1 MSKKLFDAI
10 KQNKVEFVDLR
21 FSDLIGKHHHITL
34 PTPKFNND
42 LLRYGKP
49 FDGSSIIG
57 WKGIENSDMV
67 LQPDPQSF
75 FIDPFRTAKTMVV
88 LCDIHNPDG
97 TVYNRDPRGLAKRAE
112 KILKQSKIA
121 DKALFGPELEF
132 FVFDQV
138 AWENKMG
145 SCFYEIRSDESAW
158 GTGDI
163 ESNNGHRPQIKGG
176 YFPVP
181 PVDTLFDLR
190 SHICQICEKI
200 GLTTEVHH
208 HEVGNAGQCEIG
220 TKLGESCGRSDST
233 QIFKYIVK
241 NVSQLHGK
249 IATFMPK
256 PIAGDNGSGMHVHI
270 SMVKGGKNIFSGK
283 EYSGL
288 SKTALH
294 FIAGILKHA
303 QAINAFTNPT
313 TNSYKRLI
321 PGFEAPTILGYSALN
336 RSVSIRIPHTPEAT
350 QRRIEVRF
358 PDSTANSYLALP
370 AMLCAGLDGIKH
382 KLNPGKPLDGNM
394 YALPEREA
402 NKLKQVAATLNDA
415 MEALNKDRKFLTD
428 TGIFDDDIIDA
439 YIDIK
444 IEESKAFRS
453 APHPV
458 EFDMY
463 FAA

>member
-1 MSKKLFDAI
+1 M
-10 KQNKVEFVDLR
+10 R
-21 FSDLIGKHHHITL
+21 FSDLVGKHHHITL
-34 PTPKFNND
+34 PIDKFNDQLIKN
-42 LLRYGKP
+42 GKP

-67 LQPDPQSF
+67 LKPDQGGF
-75 FIDPFRTAKTMVV
+75 FIDPFRTAKTLVV
-88 LCDIHNPDG
+88 LCDSYNPDG

-112 KILKQSKIA
+112 KILKQSGIA
-121 DKALFGPELEF
+121 DAAFFGPELEF
-132 FVFDQV
+132 FVFDKV

-145 SCFYEIRSDESAW
+145 SCFYEIQSMEAAW

-163 ESNNGHRPQIKGG
+163 DENNGHRPQVKGG

-190 SHICQICEKI
+190 SHVCQVCEQV
-200 GLTTEVHH
+200 GLTPEVHH

-220 TKLGESCGRSDST
+220 TQLGEACQRSDHS

-256 PIAGDNGSGMHVHI
+256 PVAGDNGSGMHVHM
-270 SMVKGGKNIFSGK
+270 SLTKNGKNIFSGNG
-283 EYSGL
+283 YSGL

-294 FIAGILKHA
+294 FIAGVLKHA
-303 QAINAFTNPT
+303 KAINAFTNPT

-321 PGFEAPTILGYSALN
+321 PGYEAPTILGYSARN
-336 RSVSIRIPHTPEAT
+336 RSVSVRIPHVADAK

-358 PDSTANSYLALP
+358 PDATANSYLALP
-370 AMLCAGLDGIKH
+370 AMLCAGMDGIKN
-382 KLNPGKPLDGNM
+382 KLDPGKPSDSNM

-402 NKLKQVAATLNDA
+402 NKRKQVAATLNDA
-415 MEALNKDRKFLTD
+415 LEALNKDRNFLTSS
-428 TGIFDDDIIDA
+428 GIFDNDIIDA

-453 APHPV
+453 TPHPV

-463 FAA
+463 FAS